1 MAKLIKFIVF
11 AAVCIIT
18 AFGIYNLIKTTRID
32 KNHPDHPG
40 TPLAQIRQK
49 QACHEARPRRAFLVP
64 SPKNDI

>member
-32 KNHPDHPG
+32 ENTLD
-40 TPLAQIRQK
+40 
-49 QACHEARPRRAFLVP
+49 
-64 SPKNDI
+64 